1 MKNTKEKS
9 PVLPVIKYML
19 KIAKQER
26 PILFFAYFL
35 FFAVEIIRNA
45 TNILLPKLILDE
57 LFFIYN
63 GEDVSVH
70 LKKVVIFAAAT
81 VFSHFFANWTA
92 VQFLHFRLVCSVSLY
107 YKAKGK

>member
-45 TNILLPKLILDE
+45 TNILLPKLIISTVKLP
-57 LFFIYN
+57 FTSNTPTN
-63 GEDVSVH
+63 GITIRLAIKDV
-70 LKKVVIFAAAT
+70 IGYT
-81 VFSHFFANWTA
+81 
-92 VQFLHFRLVCSVSLY
+92 
-107 YKAKGK
+107 